1 MLDNT
6 IITKFELSEREKML
20 KKQFFKREEEPGKKY
35 LFSRPEEKINDSNIN
50 KSNYMNNTQS
60 ISLEQNQNSKIF
72 NIFDKINNTNNNE
85 KIINNNIKESEQNI
99 NQNLANSVPD
109 IKNITQEDMNKFYEE
124 AANYLP
130 KMNGGMTQDQI
141 NLLMNQ
147 NKIMQRNV
155 DALQETNR
163 SLQDFII
170 YTLKKDSNKNQI
182 QNETNS
188 QQQKIQYD
196 KLNKL
201 LAPLYNHI
209 DNLQSQIKELNQKK
223 REDEINVELDDLII
237 KNQKKYKNNPQSQPK
252 SRLTEEE
259 KNNKMMMKTLT
270 TLKGTM
276 SNMTEQMKKIGN
288 NFNEKI
294 QKVLEDTEKNK
305 LKSIVGG
312 RANSTINNS
321 KIGLGSKNIHNQQ
334 SNNISIIRENGGN
347 QNESILKN
355 KLEFID
361 YESFKS
367 DLIDIGHIKDEL
379 ESEYKSGA
387 PEFQKLTKPKTKI
400 KFSYNL
406 DKDLNNITDKI
417 NNRNKSKPKIS
428 TNLNKNETINKPSM
442 KEKVSNNINKEKRP
456 KSSKIYSNKKSDKKK
471 DNKYKNMNNI
481 NNKNEINEEEE
492 VDYENKMNN
501 LNKISVVDK
510 MNLFKE
516 KMSRLSGNYEVKEN
530 NENNKKLNQ
539 FDNNNKNDLDSN
551 HSGVTNLVF
560 NKPSINQN
568 KNKYNPPKVK
578 YKVFHGQKGI
588 PVFNQNLDENEQPKV
603 IIPEI
608 VLPEPNKLNNDIK
621 DAIDNYLKAAFQNLK
636 PSEAPKIDINK
647 EEKKIAPQ
655 NYVQRVI
662 EKEYIIK
669 KKEAPQPVII
679 NQPPQ
684 QNQGQNN
691 ELLEKFLNLAERF
704 TNLEEKI
711 SNQKIEEKKYLEKK
725 IEMIEKKEK
734 IEKIEKKSEPQEKK
748 IILPDTDLIS
758 KLVMDKI
765 KKQMNIDINLGK
777 KKNQPQTQ
785 KKEKIQPEPLEEK
798 KEEKIDIFNNY
809 QNINIEELDEK
820 IRMPHKI
827 NLDEYEVSQT
837 NSYIGESFQKNNLYS
852 NINNQINI
860 SKTNININENYNS
873 NEENLIRNNE
883 NLENSKSEGQITDN
897 DNSSEENLEQNYGFK
912 NNKNY
917 RGIDLKKIK
926 DLNEQI
932 PNQINILQGNKFES
946 NNNNNIVNIAQISQ
960 NNNYND
966 YLNYLNN
973 NTNNINNTNIPVKNL
988 NPFNDNNINMEGV
1001 SNDNFFNDSGEE
1013 H

>member
-6 IITKFELSEREKML
+6 IITKFELSEREKIL
-20 KKQFFKREEEPGKKY
+20 KRQFFKREEEPGKKY
-35 LFSRPEEKINDSNIN
+35 LFSRPEEKTNNSNIN

-60 ISLEQNQNSKIF
+60 ISLEQNQNSKIS
-72 NIFDKINNTNNNE
+72 NIFDKANNNIKINE
-85 KIINNNIKESEQNI
+85 KMINNNIKESQQNI
-99 NQNLANSVPD
+99 NQNLTNSVPD

-130 KMNGGMTQDQI
+130 KLNGGMTQEQI

-182 QNETNS
+182 PNEINN

-201 LAPLYNHI
+201 IAPLYNHI
-209 DNLQSQIKELNQKK
+209 DNLQLQIKELNQKK

-237 KNQKKYKNNPQSQPK
+237 KNQKNYKGKNILQNQPK
-252 SRLTEEE
+252 RRLTEDE

-276 SNMTEQMKKIGN
+276 TNMTEQMKKIGN
-288 NFNEKI
+288 NFNEKM

-312 RANSTINNS
+312 RANSTINNN
-321 KIGLGSKNIHNQQ
+321 KIGLGSKNMNNHQ
-334 SNNISIIRENGGN
+334 SNNISIVKENGGN

-379 ESEYKSGA
+379 ESQYKSGV

-406 DKDLNNITDKI
+406 DKELNDIMDKV
-417 NNRNKSKPKIS
+417 NNKNKSKPKIS
-428 TNLNKNETINKPSM
+428 TNLNKNEKIKKTSM
-442 KEKVSNNINKEKRP
+442 KEKVSNAVKKEKRP
-456 KSSKIYSNKKSDKKK
+456 KSSKNISSNKKNDKDK
-471 DNKYKNMNNI
+471 NNKNMNNI
-481 NNKNEINEEEE
+481 NYINNNKNDINEED
-492 VDYENKMNN
+492 DYENKMND

-516 KMSRLSGNYEVKEN
+516 KMSKLSGNYEIKEN
-530 NENNKKLNQ
+530 NENNKNLNP
-539 FDNNNKNDLDSN
+539 FDNNNINDLDSN

-588 PVFNQNLDENEQPKV
+588 PNFNQYLDEKDQPKV

-636 PSEAPKIDINK
+636 P
-647 EEKKIAPQ
+647 
-655 NYVQRVI
+655 
-662 EKEYIIK
+662 YIIK
-669 KKEAPQPVII
+669 KKDAPQPVVI

-684 QNQGQNN
+684 QNTGQNN

-725 IEMIEKKEK
+725 IEIIEKKEK
-734 IEKIEKKSEPQEKK
+734 IEKIEKKSQPQEKK
-748 IILPDTDLIS
+748 IILPNTDIIS

-765 KKQMNIDINLGK
+765 KNQMNIDINLGR

-785 KKEKIQPEPLEEK
+785 KKVKIQPEPQEEK

-837 NSYIGESFQKNNLYS
+837 NSYIGESFQKNNLYTNS
-852 NINNQINI
+852 NNQINI
-860 SKTNININENYNS
+860 SRTNININENYNN
-873 NEENLIRNNE
+873 NEENIIKNNE
-883 NLENSKSEGQITDN
+883 NEENSKSEGQITDN
-897 DNSSEENLEQNYGFK
+897 DNSSEENPKQNYGFE

-917 RGIDLKKIK
+917 TGIDLKKIK

-932 PNQINILQGNKFES
+932 PKQINILQGNRIES
-946 NNNNNIVNIAQISQ
+946 NNNIINIAQISK

-973 NTNNINNTNIPVKNL
+973 NSSNINNANLPIKNL
-988 NPFNDNNINMEGV
+988 NPFNDNNINIEGV

-1013 H
+1013 N

>member
-20 KKQFFKREEEPGKKY
+20 KRQFFTKKEQPGKKY
-35 LFSRPEEKINDSNIN
+35 LFSRPEEKINDSNVN
-50 KSNYMNNTQS
+50 KSNFMNNSQS
-60 ISLEQNQNSKIF
+60 ISLEQNQNSKIS
-72 NIFDKINNTNNNE
+72 NIFDKVNNNTYINE
-85 KIINNNIKESEQNI
+85 KIINNNIKETQKNI
-99 NQNLANSVPD
+99 NQNLTNSVPD

-130 KMNGGMTQDQI
+130 KMNGGMTQEQI

-170 YTLKKDSNKNQI
+170 YTLKKDSNNNKI
-182 QNETNS
+182 PNEINS

-196 KLNKL
+196 KLHKL
-201 LAPLYNHI
+201 LIPLYNHI
-209 DNLQSQIKELNQKK
+209 DDLQSQIKELNQKK

-237 KNQKKYKNNPQSQPK
+237 KNQKNYKAKNIPPNQTK
-252 SRLTEEE
+252 RRLTEDE
-259 KNNKMMMKTLT
+259 KNNKIMMKTLT
-270 TLKGTM
+270 SLKGTM
-276 SNMTEQMKKIGN
+276 SNMTEQMKRIGN
-288 NFNEKI
+288 NFNEKM

-321 KIGLGSKNIHNQQ
+321 KIGLSQKNTHNQQ
-334 SNNISIIRENGGN
+334 SNNINIIKENGGN

-387 PEFQKLTKPKTKI
+387 PEFQKLKKPKTKI
-400 KFSYNL
+400 KFSYDL
-406 DKDLNNITDKI
+406 DKELNNIIDKVD
-417 NNRNKSKPKIS
+417 NRNNSKIKIGI
-428 TNLNKNETINKPSM
+428 NLNKNENIKKPSI
-442 KEKVSNNINKEKRP
+442 KEKVSKFVNKEKRP
-456 KSSKIYSNKKSDKKK
+456 KISKKISSNKKKDKSK
-471 DNKYKNMNNI
+471 DGINMNNI
-481 NNKNEINEEEE
+481 NNRNEMIEEDE
-492 VDYENKMNN
+492 DNYENKMND
-501 LNKISVVDK
+501 LNKISVIDK
-510 MNLFKE
+510 MNLYKE
-516 KMSRLSGNYEVKEN
+516 KMSKLSGNYEVKEN
-530 NENNKKLNQ
+530 NEKNKNNKNLNP
-539 FDNNNKNDLDSN
+539 FDNNNINDLDSN
-551 HSGVTNLVF
+551 HSGITNLVF

-568 KNKYNPPKVK
+568 KNKFNPPKVK

-588 PVFNQNLDENEQPKV
+588 PNFNQNLNEIEQPKV

-608 VLPEPNKLNNDIK
+608 ILPEPNKLNNNIK

-636 PSEAPKIDINK
+636 PSEVPKIDINN
-647 EEKKIAPQ
+647 ENKKIPSQ

-669 KKEAPQPVII
+669 KKDVPQPVVI
-679 NQPPQ
+679 NPPPQ
-684 QNQGQNN
+684 QNPGQNN

-704 TNLEEKI
+704 TNLEEKL
-711 SNQKIEEKKYLEKK
+711 SNEKSEEKKYLEKK
-725 IEMIEKKEK
+725 IEMIEKKER
-734 IEKIEKKSEPQEKK
+734 IEKIEKKEKSSQPQEKK
-748 IILPDTDLIS
+748 IIFPNTDLIS
-758 KLVMDKI
+758 KLVTDKI

-777 KKNQPQTQ
+777 KQNQPQTQ
-785 KKEKIQPEPLEEK
+785 KKIKKEPQEEK

-809 QNINIEELDEK
+809 QNINIDELDEK

-837 NSYIGESFQKNNLYS
+837 NSYIGEYFQTNNLYTNS
-852 NINNQINI
+852 NNQINI
-860 SKTNININENYNS
+860 SRTNININENYNDS
-873 NEENLIRNNE
+873 GEKIIRNNE
-883 NLENSKSEGQITDN
+883 NAENSKSEGQISDN
-897 DNSSEENLEQNYGFK
+897 DNSSVENPEQNYGIK

-917 RGIDLKKIK
+917 GGIDLKKIK

-932 PNQINILQGNKFES
+932 PNQINILQGNKIES
-946 NNNNNIVNIAQISQ
+946 NDNNIIVNIAQISK

-966 YLNYLNN
+966 YLNNK
-973 NTNNINNTNIPVKNL
+973 TNNTNIPVKNL
-988 NPFNDNNINMEGV
+988 NPFNDNNINLEGV
-1001 SNDNFFNDSGEE
+1001 SNDNFFNVSGED